1 MKILRVCLLVI
12 GAAASGLAGPVAAQA
27 SSGPM
32 ASESSPFAK
41 YAPSVQQRAA
51 EQAARTAATA
61 GRSSAPLAM
70 TPPSSSSTST
80 MTPSSPIPSQS
91 TTAIPMIELPAALR
105 ARMQEKA
112 GLVRVLEAWARP
124 AALGS
129 NGAVYVTLR
138 GGEADDVLLGA
149 YTPWARKTTLHAT
162 VIDDKDIDDKGGTQM
177 QPLVPLPV
185 KAGALV
191 AFAPGQ
197 QHVMLEGMTRSVAT
211 GQMFPLTLNFE
222 KAGAVRVMVTVRA
235 AVTASGAPVASA
247 RPRYR
252 GTSGTMTALSTIQE
266 PEVAQPTAPQAPDAP
281 MMTAPAMPSDY
292 TLPPMD
298 APAMPPQASEN

>member
-27 SSGPM
+27 SSGPT
-32 ASESSPFAK
+32 APQSSPFAK

-51 EQAARTAATA
+51 EQAARTVAATA
-61 GRSSAPLAM
+61 SRSSAPLSM
-70 TPPSSSSTST
+70 TPPSSSSMST
-80 MTPSSPIPSQS
+80 MTPSSEIPSQS
-91 TTAIPMIELPAALR
+91 TTTIPMIELPAALR

-149 YTPWARKTTLHAT
+149 YTPWARQTTLHAT
-162 VIDDKDIDDKGGTQM
+162 VIDDKGVAQM

-235 AVTASGAPVASA
+235 AVTASGAPVASTQ
-247 RPRYR
+247 PRYR
-252 GTSGTMTALSTIQE
+252 GTSGTMSALSTIQE
-266 PEVAQPTAPQAPDAP
+266 PQVAQPTAPQAPDAP
-281 MMTAPAMPSDY
+281 MMTAPSMPGDY
-292 TLPPMD
+292 TLPLMD
-298 APAMPPQASEN
+298 APSMPPQASEN

>member
-27 SSGPM
+27 SSGPT
-32 ASESSPFAK
+32 APQSSPFAK

-51 EQAARTAATA
+51 EQAARTVAATA
-61 GRSSAPLAM
+61 GRSSAPLSM
-70 TPPSSSSTST
+70 TPPSSSSMST
-80 MTPSSPIPSQS
+80 MTPSSEIPSQS
-91 TTAIPMIELPAALR
+91 TTTIPMIELPAALR
-105 ARMQEKA
+105 ARAQQKA

-149 YTPWARKTTLHAT
+149 YTPWARQTTLHAT
-162 VIDDKDIDDKGGTQM
+162 VIDDKGVAQM

-197 QHVMLEGMTRSVAT
+197 QHVMLEGMTRAVAQ

-281 MMTAPAMPSDY
+281 MMTAPSMPGDY

-298 APAMPPQASEN
+298 APSMPPQASEN

>member
-27 SSGPM
+27 SSGPT
-32 ASESSPFAK
+32 APQSSPFAK
-41 YAPSVQQRAA
+41 YSPSVQQRAA
-51 EQAARTAATA
+51 EQAARTATA
-61 GRSSAPLAM
+61 SRSSAPLAM
-70 TPPSSSSTST
+70 TPPSSSSMST
-80 MTPSSPIPSQS
+80 MTPSSEIPSQS
-91 TTAIPMIELPAALR
+91 VATIPVIELPAALR
-105 ARMQEKA
+105 ARAQQKA

-124 AALGS
+124 AVLGS

-138 GGEADDVLLGA
+138 GGEGDDVLLGA
-149 YTPWARKTTLHAT
+149 YTPWARQTTLHAT
-162 VIDDKDIDDKGGTQM
+162 VIDDKGVAQM

-197 QHVMLEGMTRSVAT
+197 QHVMLEGMTRSVAQ

-235 AVTASGAPVASA
+235 AVTASGAPVTSA

-252 GTSGTMTALSTIQE
+252 GTSGTMSALSTIQE

-281 MMTAPAMPSDY
+281 MMTAPSMPGDY

-298 APAMPPQASEN
+298 APSMPPQASEN

>member
-1 MKILRVCLLVI
+1 
-12 GAAASGLAGPVAAQA
+12 
-27 SSGPM
+27 
-32 ASESSPFAK
+32 
-41 YAPSVQQRAA
+41 
-51 EQAARTAATA
+51 
-61 GRSSAPLAM
+61 
-70 TPPSSSSTST
+70 
-80 MTPSSPIPSQS
+80 
-91 TTAIPMIELPAALR
+91 MIELPAALR

-149 YTPWARKTTLHAT
+149 YTPWARQTTLHAT
-162 VIDDKDIDDKGGTQM
+162 VIDDKGVAQM

-197 QHVMLEGMTRSVAT
+197 QHVMLEGMARSVAQ

-235 AVTASGAPVASA
+235 AVTASGAPVTSA

-252 GTSGTMTALSTIQE
+252 GTSGTMSALSTIQE

-281 MMTAPAMPSDY
+281 MMTAPSMPGDY

-298 APAMPPQASEN
+298 SPSMPPQASEN

>member
-27 SSGPM
+27 SSGPT
-32 ASESSPFAK
+32 APQSSPFAK
-41 YAPSVQQRAA
+41 YSPSVQQRAA
-51 EQAARTAATA
+51 EQATRTATA
-61 GRSSAPLAM
+61 NRSSAPLAM
-70 TPPSSSSTST
+70 TPPSSSSMST
-80 MTPSSPIPSQS
+80 MTPSPEIPSQS
-91 TTAIPMIELPAALR
+91 TTAIPVIELPAALR
-105 ARMQEKA
+105 ARMQQKA

-149 YTPWARKTTLHAT
+149 YTPWARQTTLHAT
-162 VIDDKDIDDKGGTQM
+162 VIDDKGVAQM

-252 GTSGTMTALSTIQE
+252 GTSGTMSALSTIQE
-266 PEVAQPTAPQAPDAP
+266 PQVAQPTAPQAPDAP
-281 MMTAPAMPSDY
+281 MMAAPSMPSDY

-298 APAMPPQASEN
+298 APSMPPQAS